1 MEHSLRTVHLSTS
14 RTPAFIPVVAL
25 LLAISGVMGLVS
37 ASTGIQTYRSDPRRT
52 VITHYARET
61 LRIASIV
68 IAFIWERWWY
78 AQRAHFHD

>member
-14 RTPAFIPVVAL
+14 RTPAFIPLVAL

-37 ASTGIQTYRSDPRRT
+37 ASTGIKTYRSDLRRT
-52 VITHYARET
+52 VITHYASGT
-61 LRIASIV
+61 LRIVSIV
-68 IAFIWERWWY
+68 IVLVWGRWWY